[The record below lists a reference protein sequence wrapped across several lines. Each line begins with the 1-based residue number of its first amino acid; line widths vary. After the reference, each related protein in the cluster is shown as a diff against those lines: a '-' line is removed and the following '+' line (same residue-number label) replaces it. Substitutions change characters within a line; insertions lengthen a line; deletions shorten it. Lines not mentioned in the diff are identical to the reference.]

1 MTKKFTLCALFCALL
16 IAMVFVSCNKFG
28 SQEVPSYIH
37 IDSITV
43 NCDYSVYGA
52 STSNITDAWVYVDDQ
67 PIGCFDL
74 PATFPVLERG
84 KQKVTIRGGIRV
96 NGIGASRSP
105 YPFYE
110 PFVLR
115 DVNLVEDSIVTIN
128 PVLNYLDRINE
139 RYKIAWIEDFE
150 STNTLVKLPESDTG
164 VIRVTASEGAWISD
178 RSFYSAMINL
188 PPDSL
193 DFFVANSEE
202 LTFHSSLKGNE
213 CILEMDYCCCDT
225 FLVGFLYYKNYHLY
239 QYPMLKVLPT
249 DKMHTRPE
257 KWKKIYIPLGYR
269 MSDYEDADY
278 VKVYFT
284 SDLSLDASHEL
295 QGYEYHPLNEPRY
308 YFFDNLKLLY
318 HL

>member
-1 MTKKFTLCALFCALL
+1 MTKKYTLCALFCALFFTM
-16 IAMVFVSCNKFG
+16 AFVSCNKFG

-43 NCDYSVYGA
+43 NCDYAVNGA
-52 STSNITDAWVYVDDQ
+52 SSSNITDAWVYVDDQ
-67 PIGCFDL
+67 IVGCFEL

-84 KQKVTIRGGIRV
+84 KKKVTIMGGISV
-96 NGIGASRSP
+96 NGIGASRAP
-105 YPFYE
+105 YPFYQQCIM
-110 PFVLR
+110 R
-115 DVNLVEDSIVTIN
+115 DVNLVEDSIVTLN
-128 PVLNYLDRINE
+128 PVLDYYPVNE
-139 RYKIAWIEDFE
+139 VFKYAWMEDFE
-150 STNTLVKLPESDTG
+150 SANTLVKLPESDTG
-164 VIRVTASEGAWISD
+164 VIRVSRSEGGWQGDPVHSW
-178 RSFYSAMINL
+178 YSAMINL

-202 LTFHSSLKGNE
+202 LTFHSDLKGKE

-225 FLVGFLYYKNYHLY
+225 FLVGFVYYKNYHLY

-249 DKMHTRPE
+249 DKTHVRPE

-269 MSDYEDADY
+269 MSTFEDADY
-278 VKVYFT
+278 VKVFFT
-284 SDLSLDASHEL
+284 SDLSKDASE
-295 QGYEYHPLNEPRY
+295 QGYVYKPLNEERY